1 MKFICQEHLGI
12 QILCPRLQICGYM
25 AHVCGD
31 MLQMVAHQHLQLNSE
46 LKHPNMEKGN
56 FYTRRSRLGRKK
68 ATKEQRRELHYCR
81 TELSRG
87 DYLKNFSGMKY
98 KISLCLICREEI
110 KHHTTSP
117 KKQTTHACRLLR

>member
-12 QILCPRLQICGYM
+12 QILCAGLQICGYM

-56 FYTRRSRLGRKK
+56 FYTRRSRLERKK

-87 DYLKNFSGMKY
+87 ENFFRY
-98 KISLCLICREEI
+98 EVQNQSLF
-110 KHHTTSP
+110 
-117 KKQTTHACRLLR
+117 